1 METEKKLQAKK
12 RWEQPQLLVLVRS
25 EPEEAVLAACKSG
38 YFTGPP
44 TVVGCAPGKPPVPC
58 SGTVGS

>member
-38 YFTGPP
+38 YDFGPGA
-44 TVVGCAPGKPPVPC
+44 VGCAPGKPPSPC
-58 SGTVGS
+58 SGTSGS